1 VAARLAKIYERG
13 GSFDKEIAIYEKMLK
28 LDPQNASA
36 MGRLA
41 QLYSSYRKDSRKA
54 LELAKNAHNLASDDP
69 LISRV
74 LARLVYEQRD
84 FKWALSLYQE
94 AARKLGKEP
103 ELLAEL
109 AWAYY
114 SMGRVEE
121 AESTM
126 KSAVETGS
134 PFSKREEAKRFLAMV
149 AAVKDTT
156 QAGKIAAQVRETL
169 KVEPKYLPALM
180 ISALLQEQ
188 AGQYEQARGDY
199 ETILESNPLFTPAT
213 RNLALLW
220 VRLGGD
226 DKKVYDLTVKA
237 REAFPADPEVARA
250 LGILA
255 CRRGD
260 AARGAQLLTE
270 LAPARSDDAEL
281 LYYLG
286 MAQYQLKQPKES
298 KQTLQRALAL
308 NVEPKLAEQA
318 RRVLIELK

>member
-1 VAARLAKIYERG
+1 
-13 GSFDKEIAIYEKMLK
+13 M
-28 LDPQNASA
+28 
-36 MGRLA
+36 
-41 QLYSSYRKDSRKA
+41 
-54 LELAKNAHNLASDDP
+54 
-69 LISRV
+69 
-74 LARLVYEQRD
+74 
-84 FKWALSLYQE
+84 
-94 AARKLGKEP
+94 
-103 ELLAEL
+103 
-109 AWAYY
+109 
-114 SMGRVEE
+114 
-121 AESTM
+121 
-126 KSAVETGS
+126 
-134 PFSKREEAKRFLAMV
+134 
-149 AAVKDTT
+149 
-156 QAGKIAAQVRETL
+156 
-169 KVEPKYLPALM
+169 PALM

-188 AGQYEQARGDY
+188 AGQYEQARGTY

-318 RRVLIELK
+318 KRVLIELK